1 MGVSRFSGGCARL
14 MSGGLVGGGGSSGR
28 DSGDV
33 LIARENSIP
42 VEIPNV
48 VGKGHSCVI

>member
-1 MGVSRFSGGCARL
+1 MGVSGLSGGCARL

-33 LIARENSIP
+33 LARENSIP